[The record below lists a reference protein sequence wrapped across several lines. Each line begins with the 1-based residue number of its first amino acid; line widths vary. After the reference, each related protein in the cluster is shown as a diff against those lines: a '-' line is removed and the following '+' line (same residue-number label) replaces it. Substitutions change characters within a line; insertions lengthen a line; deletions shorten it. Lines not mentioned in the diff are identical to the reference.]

1 MEGVRPAI
9 EAGLMPPAEAVT
21 LYMGAVL
28 YFSVFE
34 AGIFA

>member
-9 EAGLMPPAEAVT
+9 EALMPPAEAVT